1 MRMSH
6 TRARQSRQER
16 TCKGVLIQYQWPTA
30 EAVHLQ
36 PESLTADGI
45 EIWQLHKL
53 IVWHFLAILLPR
65 FENLLTKTVLC
76 LRMLR
81 KHIKHTCHRVR
92 RRVYPGNDERPN
104 TR

>member
-1 MRMSH
+1 MRMSL

-16 TCKGVLIQYQWPTA
+16 TYKGALIQYQWTAA

-36 PESLTADGI
+36 PERLAADGI

-65 FENLLTKTVLC
+65 FENFLTETVLC

-81 KHIKHTCHRVR
+81 KHIQDTCHRVR